1 MSTTRNAFHAAIDRL
16 QEMLFSMADGVDD
29 MIGLAMEALASPGA
43 AASGS
48 AVTVN
53 EAVERVFAADDFVDN
68 LDIEIE
74 KHCIDLIALQQP
86 AARDLRFIGSAMKIS
101 TDLERI
107 ADHAV
112 DIAKIA
118 RKLAALGESGAS
130 TELAD
135 LAQAIRRMLSDALN
149 AFLMHDLTLLEK
161 VIADDDGIDNRYRE
175 FTAATTARMERD
187 SRHAVSSSYL
197 LFAVHYLE
205 RMADHIVNIAERV
218 SYVETG
224 QMSR

>member
-1 MSTTRNAFHAAIDRL
+1 VTTTRNAFHAAIDRL
-16 QEMLFSMADGVDD
+16 QEMLFSMADAVDD
-29 MIGLAMEALASPGA
+29 MIGLAMNALATPGD
-43 AASGS
+43 
-48 AVTVN
+48 
-53 EAVERVFAADDFVDN
+53 EAVDRVLASDDTVDN

-86 AARDLRFIGSAMKIS
+86 TARDLRFIGSALKIS

-107 ADHAV
+107 GDHAV

-118 RKLAALGESGAS
+118 RKLAALDAKVDSDQ
-130 TELAD
+130 LLD
-135 LAQAIRRMLSDALN
+135 LAGAIRRMLSDALN
-149 AFLMHDLTLLEK
+149 AFLMHDLALLEK
-161 VIADDDGIDNRYRE
+161 VISDDDEIDNRYRE
-175 FTAATTARMERD
+175 FTAATTAQMEQN
-187 SRHAVSSSYL
+187 SENAVSSSYL

-224 QMSR
+224 QMPR